1 MTTKSVLLVGV
12 GGQGTILASKLLTLL
27 QTMSAMSGNQTL
39 QTIGTLSKS
48 YDGLRIGFDMTK

>member
-1 MTTKSVLLVGV
+1 
-12 GGQGTILASKLLTLL
+12 
-27 QTMSAMSGNQTL
+27 MSAMSGNQTL